1 MRVLAK
7 EVVMPL
13 YENRINALNTVPLEA
28 RLLSNV
34 CVGNTAVAEVI
45 LDALMTKKSLGTR
58 VLALDGWY
66 GVDFSGLAG
75 LIEQEAEKRNLTLDQ
90 KPTATLFKT
99 SDEVNTYTK
108 KFVTDDPSFGW
119 VNSDGVLSDVL
130 NSEAI
135 ARLKNYQSPNDILL
149 IIGPGACVP
158 ELADLYDLVVYADFT
173 MQPMLWKMWDGMIIP
188 FGKTEADPSYV
199 WKRYYYSDFY
209 LLYRQ
214 KKFSFTKMDFYID
227 ATVADELK
235 IMGVEAYQVMLD
247 ELVRYPIKQVK
258 IMQPGPWGAYR
269 YKDLWPVEGLECNAW
284 NELAGI
290 ELSILIDI
298 GAKRPINI
306 PTQNIMQRPKEL
318 VGEYVDKT
326 YPDLFPLQVWLDDG
340 YFPEPVSWE
349 RSSMPI
355 HNHPSTQYV
364 QCHFN
369 EPLGRYET
377 YYIVESY
384 KGSSTW
390 MGYKESADLE
400 AWERLCRESKNRKVI
415 PNWQDFIKRWD
426 TNVGDLFLIPPG
438 TTHGHGGNQMILE
451 MDTGPSVAGT
461 EYSFFTYDFARQTW
475 DDTSKTM
482 TAKPMHMHLEHSFAN
497 QKWIREG
504 RVLSHHRARPI
515 AVDGDGKFRKDQYA
529 SIDEMP
535 FHIERIFME
544 RTATGDTEGRFMQI
558 VTLTEGESVTI
569 VSKADPS
576 CKTTIE
582 RLQSCV
588 IPASF
593 GEHTYINESGRHAMV
608 VILRLKK
615 G

>member
-1 MRVLAK
+1 
-7 EVVMPL
+7 MPL
-13 YENRINALNTVPLEA
+13 YENRINAVNTVPLDE
-28 RLLSNV
+28 RLLASV
-34 CVGNTAVAEVI
+34 QVGNDIIAGSI
-45 LDALMTKKSLGTR
+45 LDSLLAKKSNETR

-66 GVDFSGLAG
+66 GVDFSSLVTLLEQVAKRRGLSLERIA
-75 LIEQEAEKRNLTLDQ
+75 
-90 KPTATLFKT
+90 TASLFKT
-99 SDEVNTYTK
+99 SEEIATYTQ

-119 VNSDGVLSDVL
+119 VNSEGVLADLL
-130 NSEAI
+130 NPVAVTQ
-135 ARLKNYQSPNDILL
+135 LKNYQSSNDILL
-149 IIGPGACVP
+149 VYGPGACVP

-173 MQPMLWKMWDGMIIP
+173 MQPMLWQMWDGKLIP
-188 FGKTEADPSYV
+188 FGKTEADANYA
-199 WKRYYYSDFY
+199 WKRYYYNDFY

-214 KKFSFTKMDFYID
+214 KKFVFTKMELYID
-227 ATVADELK
+227 AVIADELK
-235 IMGVEAYQVMLD
+235 MMGVEAYQAMID
-247 ELVRYPIKQVK
+247 EMVRYPIKQVK

-269 YKDLWPVEGLECNAW
+269 YKDLWPIEGLECNAW

-298 GAKRPINI
+298 GAEKLINI
-306 PTQNIMQRPKEL
+306 PTQNIMQRPEEL
-318 VGEYVDKT
+318 VGEYVNKT

-340 YFPEPVSWE
+340 YFPEPVPWE

-364 QCHFN
+364 QQHFN

-400 AWERLCRESKNRKVI
+400 EWERLCRESENLKII

-461 EYSFFTYDFARQTW
+461 EYSFFTYDFARNTW
-475 DDTSKTM
+475 DDQSKTM
-482 TAKPMHMHLEHSFAN
+482 TAKPMRMHLEHSFDN
-497 QKWIREG
+497 QKWIRES
-504 RVLSHHRARPI
+504 RVLSHHRSRPI
-515 AVDGDGKFRKDQYA
+515 AVDGDGKFRKDQYETIA
-529 SIDEMP
+529 EMP

-544 RTATGDTEGRFMQI
+544 EKADGDTDGRFMQI
-558 VTLTEGESVTI
+558 VTLTEGERVTI
-569 VSKADPS
+569 VSKADPNR
-576 CKTTIE
+576 KTTIE
-582 RLQSCV
+582 RLQACI

-593 GEHTYINESGRHAMV
+593 GEHTYINESGKHAMV

>member
-1 MRVLAK
+1 
-7 EVVMPL
+7 MPL
-13 YENRINALNTVPLEA
+13 YENRINALNTVNIDK
-28 RLLSNV
+28 RLLSSV
-34 CVGNTAVAEVI
+34 HVGSTAVAKMI
-45 LDALMTKKSLGTR
+45 MKALLAKKSQGVR
-58 VLALDGWY
+58 VVALDGWY
-66 GVDFSGLAG
+66 GVDFSN
-75 LIEQEAEKRNLTLDQ
+75 LIALLEKEAKQQNCKLERMA
-90 KPTATLFKT
+90 TATLFK
-99 SDEVNTYTK
+99 SPAEIDEYTQ

-119 VNSDGVLSDVL
+119 VNNEGVLSDLLDPAAVAQL
-130 NSEAI
+130 
-135 ARLKNYQSPNDILL
+135 RTYQSSNDILL
-149 IIGPGACVP
+149 VYGPGACVP

-173 MQPMLWKMWDGMIIP
+173 MQPMLWQMWDGKLIP
-188 FGKTEADPSYV
+188 FGKTEADPSYA
-199 WKRYYYSDFY
+199 WKKYYYNDFY

-214 KKFSFTKMDFYID
+214 KKFVFTKMDLYID
-227 ATVADELK
+227 AVEADELK
-235 IMGVEAYQVMLD
+235 IMGAETYQTMID
-247 ELVRYPIKQVK
+247 EMVRYPIKQVK

-269 YKDLWPVEGLECNAW
+269 YKDLWDIEGLECNAW

-298 GAKRPINI
+298 GAEKPINI

-318 VGEYVDKT
+318 VGEYVHTT

-340 YFPEPVSWE
+340 YFPEPVPWE

-364 QCHFN
+364 QQHFN

-400 AWERLCRESKNRKVI
+400 EWERLCRESENLKVI

-438 TTHGHGGNQMILE
+438 TAHGHGGNQMILE

-461 EYSFFTYDFARQTW
+461 EYSFFTYDFARHTW
-475 DDTSKTM
+475 DDQSKTM
-482 TAKPMHMHLEHSFAN
+482 TAKPMRMHLEHSFDN
-497 QKWIREG
+497 QKWIRES
-504 RVLSHHRARPI
+504 RVLSHHRSRPLAI
-515 AVDGDGKFRKDQYA
+515 DGDGKFRKDRYA
-529 SIDEMP
+529 TIDEMP

-544 RTATGDTEGRFMQI
+544 KEATGDTEGRFMQI
-558 VTLTEGESVTI
+558 VTLTEGERVTI
-569 VSKADPS
+569 VSKTDPS
-576 CKTTIE
+576 RRTTIE
-582 RLQSCV
+582 RLQACT
-588 IPASF
+588 IPANF
-593 GEHTYINESGRHAMV
+593 GEHTYINESGMHAMV